1 MSSRLTFRPRDAV
14 LSGTVAGRSFRVQ
27 TARQQAGPSMWSWHE
42 AALFGQM
49 PRTGS
54 APKVPAGAT
63 LTVAENAPLEIYD
76 WPGAYAG
83 RFDGPDRSGSKAGG
97 LHAHRGSLALLKTP
111 SGALCLHGPP
121 PCGNPRCI
129 VVAQG
134 WEPLFSALRTARQ
147 VSIVVEM

>member
-1 MSSRLTFRPRDAV
+1 MGSRLTYRPREAV
-14 LSGTVAGRSFRVQ
+14 LFGTVAGRSFRVQ
-27 TARQQAGPSMWSWHE
+27 TARAQTGPSMWSWHE

-49 PRTGS
+49 PHPGA
-54 APKVPAGAT
+54 APKGTAGAT
-63 LTVAENAPLEIYD
+63 LTVAENAPLDVYD

-83 RFDGPDRSGSKAGG
+83 RFDSVDRGGGKAEGP
-97 LHAHRGSLALLKTP
+97 HAHHGSLVYVRGQG
-111 SGALCLHGPP
+111 SGLCLHGPP
-121 PCGNPRCI
+121 ACGNPRCV